1 MTFLCTS
8 ATDRTRRNDLKPETH
23 DLSKSKLFADYK
35 HLFGLYLNNL
45 LMVNWAVK
53 GYPWGGTKPRYSS
66 INTAGDDETFDNYT
80 QSSLVHQHLFKVVG
94 WTNFQGHWKISV
106 ALLMTIYR
114 SIGQLALLGLAPHLA
129 QSFPPWIDLLSPHKS
144 VSHSEWLC
152 KLYAQRG
159 DLWGFLLWTVTYKKR
174 RFSATELWAGH
185 YRSQLYH

>member
-1 MTFLCTS
+1 
-8 ATDRTRRNDLKPETH
+8 
-23 DLSKSKLFADYK
+23 
-35 HLFGLYLNNL
+35 
-45 LMVNWAVK
+45 MVNWAVK

-114 SIGQLALLGLAPHLA
+114 SIGQLALLVLAPHLA

-159 DLWGFLLWTVTYKKR
+159 DLWGFLLWTVTYKKKVFCHGTLGWPLPTPAVSLATSMRVCFLDGWVPNIIASELISQMELLEGGRER
-174 RFSATELWAGH
+174 RF
-185 YRSQLYH
+185 